1 MIDEVIK
8 QVGNN
13 RNNGAKST
21 VGHTRTLFA
30 WTRARNFSFPGWRLV
45 VTPLPH
51 RTSFLRV
58 RSMLAYSRASSSEL
72 PPLLA
77 LLSTVSGVAAAAAG
91 GLCDDGDDLTSSG
104 ALIASGGGGDLW
116 VVSISTGTLPGGAG
130 GDSWTAG
137 GRRGIGDGMSRDG
150 GASGTSPLVQFG
162 GIIACDI

>member
-1 MIDEVIK
+1 M
-8 QVGNN
+8 
-13 RNNGAKST
+13 
-21 VGHTRTLFA
+21 FA

-58 RSMLAYSRASSSEL
+58 RSMLAYSRASSSL
-72 PPLLA
+72 PLPLL
-77 LLSTVSGVAAAAAG
+77 LLTAVSGVAAAAG
-91 GLCDDGDDLTSSG
+91 GLCDDGDALTSSG
-104 ALIASGGGGDLW
+104 AVIASGGEDS
-116 VVSISTGTLPGGAG
+116 VVSIFTGTFLPGGAG

-150 GASGTSPLVQFG
+150 GASGTSPLVLFG